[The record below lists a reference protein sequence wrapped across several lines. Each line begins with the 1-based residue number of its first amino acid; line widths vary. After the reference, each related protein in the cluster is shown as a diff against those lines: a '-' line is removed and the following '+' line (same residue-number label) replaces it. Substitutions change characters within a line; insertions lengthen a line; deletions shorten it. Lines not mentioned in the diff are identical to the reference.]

1 MDGPALAH
9 HARRLTTLPAD
20 RVGIVGLGV
29 MGGAIARN
37 LLRAGV
43 AVIGHDIDGARAD
56 AFAAAGGRRASSAR
70 EVAEHAEIVLLLL
83 PSSAALDA
91 VTEGQDGLAR
101 GVRAGTTVIEMS
113 TLRLLDK
120 EALRARL
127 EPHGAAVLDCPI
139 SGTGVQAERGDIIVY
154 ASGTEAAIERSR
166 RVLAL
171 ISREVINVGPFGSGS
186 RLKYIAN
193 HLVAIHIAAAG
204 EALALARNAGVDP
217 AFAIRVLSAG
227 AGTSRMLEIRGP
239 MMATRAYSPPS
250 MTIRLFQKDLRIIAE
265 FAESCGV
272 PVPLFAAAS
281 QLFAEAL
288 DEAFGELDTA
298 SVHEASLRA
307 ATSPAPRTP
316 T

>member
-1 MDGPALAH
+1 MTSP
-9 HARRLTTLPAD
+9 PFD

-43 AVIGHDIDGARAD
+43 AVIGHDTDGARAD
-56 AFAAAGGRRASSAR
+56 AFATAGGSRASSAR
-70 EVAEHAEIVLLLL
+70 EVAERAEIVLLLL

-91 VTEGQDGLAR
+91 VTEGPDGLA
-101 GVRAGTTVIEMS
+101 GTVRAGTTVIEMS

-120 EALRARL
+120 EALRGRL
-127 EPHGAAVLDCPI
+127 EPHGADVLDCPI

-154 ASGTEAAIERSR
+154 ASGTEAAIERCR
-166 RVLAL
+166 PVLDL
-171 ISREVINVGPFGSGS
+171 VSREVINVGPFGTGS

-239 MMATRAYSPPS
+239 MMAARKYSPPS
-250 MTIRLFQKDLRIIAE
+250 MTIRLFQKDLRIITE

-272 PVPLFAAAS
+272 PVPLLATAS

-288 DEAFGELDTA
+288 NEELGELDTA

-307 ATSPAPRTP
+307 ATGPGPRAAT
-316 T
+316 